1 MLSAIVRQLH
11 RHLLSFALVGTA
23 LAFVLASYARE
34 GIEPLEVLP
43 TLATSVPWHA
53 VGLPLGVIAL
63 ACALLTALLAGRH
76 RALRLEP
83 MLMIQGAATSAAAL
97 TYSYDLCQDTGL
109 FWLPAV
115 GGCHC
120 WLTGAA
126 ALFAAA
132 LSTLL
137 LFAVG
142 LFSFK
147 IIRLICAVSAY
158 LRRCLYR
165 PFAGRL
171 RQTKP
176 RYSLLVRVRLIA
188 FRGPPIAALMSSS
201 HLMYPARA
209 MLGGRLQA
217 MFLRF

>member
-1 MLSAIVRQLH
+1 MLSAVVRQLH
-11 RHLLSFALVGTA
+11 RHLLSLALVGTT

-34 GIEPLEVLP
+34 GMTPLEVLP
-43 TLATSVPWHA
+43 TLATAALWHEA
-53 VGLPLGVIAL
+53 GLPLAAIAL

-76 RALRLEP
+76 RTLRLEP
-83 MLMIQGAATSAAAL
+83 ALLIQGAATGAAAL
-97 TYSYDLCQDTGL
+97 TYSYDLCQDAGL
-109 FWLPAV
+109 SWLPAV

-126 ALFAAA
+126 ALFAAG

-137 LFAVG
+137 LFAAG

-147 IIRLICAVSAY
+147 IIRLICAASAY

-171 RQTKP
+171 RRTKP

-188 FRGPPIAALMSSS
+188 FRGPPFAASMLPA
-201 HLMYPARA
+201 HLTHSVRA
-209 MLGGRLQA
+209 VLGDRMQV